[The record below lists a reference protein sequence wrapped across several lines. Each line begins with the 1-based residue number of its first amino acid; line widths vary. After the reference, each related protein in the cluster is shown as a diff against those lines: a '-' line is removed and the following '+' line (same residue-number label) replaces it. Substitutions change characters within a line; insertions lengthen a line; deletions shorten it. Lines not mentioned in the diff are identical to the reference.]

1 MGSEGET
8 MPAYFNEDN
17 TIEQMV
23 VKTLSDNGWKY
34 IPAEELPRLYS
45 DVMVEPMVKAALI
58 RLNPVIAEDPTRAD
72 EVIYKLRTV
81 ILSVQPHNLVT
92 QNEVFKKLIFE
103 ENSYPFG
110 KDGRMVPIRF
120 FGTMKKDDL
129 ALNEYV
135 VTNQWVYPQA
145 EGGKRLDIVLL
156 INGFPVVIGELKTP
170 VRSAIT
176 WLDAAGDIS
185 AYEKSIPQ
193 MFVTNIFNFA
203 TEGKCYRYGSVNMPI
218 NLWGPWHTPNHKTEG
233 ALSDVKVSIEDMIT
247 PEKVMDIFQFFT
259 MFATDKK
266 YRKYK
271 IICRYQ
277 QFEGANLIVDRVV
290 AGYPK
295 KGLIWHFQGSGKS
308 LLMVFAAQKLRMIPE
323 LKNPTVVIVDDRIDL
338 ETQITA
344 TFNASDIPNLA
355 SASTKEELISFF
367 RGDMRKILITTIFK
381 FGEVDC
387 ELNLRDNII
396 VMVDEAHRTQEGDL
410 GEKMRLALPNAFFF
424 GLTGTPINR
433 ADKNTFATFGA
444 VEDRTGYMSRYSFS
458 DSIRDGA
465 TLPLHFEPVPVELHV
480 DKDKLDREFEAMTEE
495 AGLTKDEKSELSR
508 RVNMKAIMYDPKRIR
523 KVCEHIVKHY
533 KEKIEPNGY
542 KGQVVVYDRECCL
555 LYKQVLDELLGEEA
569 STIVMD
575 TNNDKEDR
583 YKKYRR
589 DRDTE
594 AKVLDQF
601 RDPNNPLK
609 LVIVTSK
616 LLTGFD
622 APILQVMYL
631 DKPMKDHTL
640 LQAICRTNRTYDQ
653 GKTFGLIVDYIGIFD
668 DVAKALDFDE
678 SSMRTLITN
687 IEEIKKELPKLMA
700 KCLGYFH
707 GVDRTIDGWEG
718 LMAAQDCLPT
728 NKEKDAF
735 AADYRVL
742 NRAWDAL
749 SPDAFL
755 RAYKADYL
763 WLSRVY
769 ESVKPTDSR
778 GGLIWAS
785 LGAKTIELVHQNMTV
800 DDANEDMDILSMD
813 ADLIDDFLEKQ
824 KDLKAATKK
833 VEINLVAK
841 ILAHANDP
849 KFINLGEKL
858 EALREKHEQGLVT
871 SIEFLKLLLELAKE
885 AVQAEREV
893 VPENEVDKGIAA
905 LTELF
910 NGVKNR
916 ETPVI
921 VERIVADIDSIVK
934 IVRFPGWQD
943 TTAGRQ
949 EVKKA
954 LRSVVWIKYKIKDKE
969 VFDKAYEYI
978 EQYY

>member
-1 MGSEGET
+1 MAT
-8 MPAYFNEDN
+8 TFNEDN
-17 TIEQMV
+17 TIEQMIIS
-23 VKTLSDNGWKY
+23 TLKSNGWKY
-34 IPAEELPRLYS
+34 IPAEELPRMHS
-45 DVMVEPMVKAALI
+45 DVLVEPMVKEALI
-58 RLNPVIAEDPTRAD
+58 RLNPEIAEDPSRAD

-92 QNEVFKKLIFE
+92 QNEVFKKMIFE

-120 FGTMKKDDL
+120 FGIMRKEDL

-156 INGFPVVIGELKTP
+156 INGFPIAVGELKTP

-185 AYEKSIPQ
+185 AYEKSIPA
-193 MFVTNIFNFA
+193 MFVTNVFNFA
-203 TEGKCYRYGSVNMPI
+203 TEGKCYRYGSINMP
-218 NLWGPWHTPNHKTEG
+218 NNMWGPWHTATHKAEG
-233 ALSDVKVSIEDMIT
+233 GLADVKISIEDMIT

-277 QFEGANLIVDRVV
+277 QFEGANMIVDRVV

-344 TFNASDIPNLA
+344 TFNASDIPNLT
-355 SASTKEELISFF
+355 SAATKEELLSFF

-381 FGEVDC
+381 FGEVSG
-387 ELNLRDNII
+387 ELNARDNII

-410 GEKMRLALPNAFFF
+410 GEKMRMALPNAFFF

-433 ADKNTFATFGA
+433 VDKNTFATFGA
-444 VEDRTGYMSRYSFS
+444 EEDRTGYMSRYSFS

-480 DKDKLDREFEAMTEE
+480 DKDKLDREFDAMTDE
-495 AGLTKDEKSELSR
+495 AGLSRDEKNELSR
-508 RVNMKAIMYDPKRIR
+508 RVNMKAIMYNPARIR
-523 KVCEHIVKHY
+523 KVCEHIAKHF

-555 LYKQVLDELLGEEA
+555 MYKAILDELLGEDA
-569 STIVMD
+569 TTIVMD

-589 DRDTE
+589 DRDQE
-594 AKVLDQF
+594 SKVLDYF
-601 RDPNNPLK
+601 RDPHSPLK
-609 LVIVTSK
+609 LVIVTAK

-653 GKTFGLIVDYIGIFD
+653 GKTHGLIVDYIGIFD

-678 SSMRTLITN
+678 NSMRRIITN
-687 IEEIKKELPKLMA
+687 IEEIKKQLPALLK
-700 KCLGYFH
+700 KCLSYFM
-707 GVDRTIDGWEG
+707 GIDRTVEGWEG

-735 AADYRVL
+735 ATDYRVL

-749 SPDAFL
+749 SPDSFL
-755 RAYKADYL
+755 NPYKVDYQ

-769 ESVKPTDSR
+769 ESVKPTDGR

-785 LGAKTIELVHQNMTV
+785 LGAKTIELVHQNV
-800 DDANEDMDILSMD
+800 AVGEADEDMDILSMD

-824 KDLKAATKK
+824 KDLKKTTKK

-841 ILAHANDP
+841 ILKHANEP
-849 KFINLGEKL
+849 KFVHLGEKL
-858 EALREKHEQGLVT
+858 EALREKHEQGLIT
-871 SIEFLKLLLELAKE
+871 SICSNLQRKRHRQKKKLCRSRRSTKASLLLPSSLMESRIRAHRLSSSASWQISTASLKSS
-885 AVQAEREV
+885 
-893 VPENEVDKGIAA
+893 A
-905 LTELF
+905 LMV
-910 NGVKNR
+910 GRVR
-916 ETPVI
+916 PPVS
-921 VERIVADIDSIVK
+921 RKSRKLCVAWSGSSIRSK
-934 IVRFPGWQD
+934 TKRSSIKP
-943 TTAGRQ
+943 TTTSSSIINSL
-949 EVKKA
+949 E
-954 LRSVVWIKYKIKDKE
+954 SE
-969 VFDKAYEYI
+969 VFR
-978 EQYY
+978 

>member
-1 MGSEGET
+1 MAT
-8 MPAYFNEDN
+8 IFNEDN
-17 TIEQMV
+17 TIEQMILS
-23 VKTLSDNGWKY
+23 TLQGNGWKY
-34 IPAEELPRLYS
+34 IPAEELPRMHS
-45 DVMVEPMVKAALI
+45 DVLVEPMVKEALI
-58 RLNPVIAEDPTRAD
+58 RLNPEIAEDPSRAD

-92 QNEVFKKLIFE
+92 QNEVFKKMVFE

-110 KDGRMVPIRF
+110 KDGRMIPIRF
-120 FGTMKKDDL
+120 FGTMRKEDL

-156 INGFPVVIGELKTP
+156 INGFPIAIGELKTP

-185 AYEKSIPQ
+185 AYEKSIPA
-193 MFVTNIFNFA
+193 MFVTNVFNFA
-203 TEGKCYRYGSVNMPI
+203 TEGKCYRYGSINMPI
-218 NLWGPWHTPNHKTEG
+218 NMWGPWHTATHKVEG
-233 ALSDVKVSIEDMIT
+233 GLADVKISVEDMIT
-247 PEKVMDIFQFFT
+247 PENVMDIFQFFT

-277 QFEGANLIVDRVV
+277 QFEGANMIVSRVV

-344 TFNASDIPNLA
+344 TFNASDIPNLT
-355 SASTKEELISFF
+355 SASTKEELLSFF

-381 FGEVDC
+381 FGEVSG
-387 ELNLRDNII
+387 ELNPRDNII

-410 GEKMRLALPNAFFF
+410 GEKMRIALPNAFFF

-433 ADKNTFATFGA
+433 IDKNTFATFGA
-444 VEDRTGYMSRYSFS
+444 EEDRTGYMSRYSFS

-480 DKDKLDREFEAMTEE
+480 DKDKLDREFESMTDE
-495 AGLTKDEKSELSR
+495 AGLSKEEKNELSR
-508 RVNMKAIMYDPKRIR
+508 RVNMKAIMYNPARIR
-523 KVCEHIVKHY
+523 KVCEHIAKHF

-555 LYKQVLDELLGEEA
+555 MYKEVLDELLGEEA

-589 DRDTE
+589 DRDAE
-594 AKVLDQF
+594 GKVLDTF
-601 RDPNNPLK
+601 RDPASPLK
-609 LVIVTSK
+609 LVIVTAK

-622 APILQVMYL
+622 APILQAMYL

-653 GKTFGLIVDYIGIFD
+653 GKTHGLIVDYIGIFD
-668 DVAKALDFDE
+668 DVARALDFDE
-678 SSMRTLITN
+678 NSMRKIITN
-687 IEEIKKELPKLMA
+687 IEEIKKQLPALLR
-700 KCLGYFH
+700 KCLSYFM
-707 GVDRTIDGWEG
+707 GVDRTIEGWEG
-718 LMAAQDCLPT
+718 LMAAQECLPT

-749 SPDAFL
+749 SPDGFL
-755 RAYKADYL
+755 NAYKTDYQ

-769 ESVKPTDSR
+769 ESVKPTDGR

-785 LGAKTIELVHQNMTV
+785 LGAKTIELVHQNLTV
-800 DDANEDMDILSMD
+800 GEADEDMDILAMD
-813 ADLIDDFLEKQ
+813 ADLIDEFLEKQ
-824 KDLKAATKK
+824 KDLKKTTKK

-841 ILAHANDP
+841 IMKHTKDP
-849 KFINLGEKL
+849 KFIKLGEKL
-858 EALREKHEQGLVT
+858 ETLREKHEQGLLT

-885 AVQAEREV
+885 AAQAEKEV
-893 VPENEVDKGIAA
+893 VPEEVVDRGIAA

-910 NGVKNR
+910 NGLKSR
-916 ETPVI
+916 STPVI

-934 IVRFPGWQD
+934 IVRFDGWQS
-943 TTAGRQ
+943 TTAGKQ

-954 LRSVVWIKYKIKDKE
+954 LRSVVWIKYKIKDKD
-969 VFDKAYEYI
+969 VFDKAYNYI

>member
-1 MGSEGET
+1 MK
-8 MPAYFNEDN
+8 ALFNEDN
-17 TIEQMV
+17 TMEQMIISIL
-23 VKTLSDNGWKY
+23 KENGWTY
-34 IPAEELPRLYS
+34 IPAEKLPRMYS
-45 DVMVEPMVKAALI
+45 DVMVEPMVKEALI
-58 RLNPVIAEDPTRAD
+58 RLNPEIAAEPSRAD

-92 QNEVFKKLIFE
+92 QNELFKKLVFE
-103 ENSYPFG
+103 ENSFPFG

-120 FGTMKKDDL
+120 FGTMRKEDI

-145 EGGKRLDIVLL
+145 DGGKRLDIVLL
-156 INGFPVVIGELKTP
+156 INGFPIAIGELKTP

-185 AYEKSIPQ
+185 AYEKSIPA
-193 MFVTNIFNFA
+193 MFVTNVFNFA
-203 TEGKCYRYGSVNMPI
+203 SEGKYYRYGSVNMPI
-218 NLWGPWHTPNHKTEG
+218 NMWGPWHTSDHKAEG
-233 ALSDVKVSIEDMIT
+233 NLADVKISIADMIT

-277 QFEGANLIVDRVV
+277 QFEGANMIVSRVL

-308 LLMVFAAQKLRMIPE
+308 LLMVFAAQKLRMVPE

-344 TFNASDIPNLA
+344 TFNASDIPNLT
-355 SASTKEELISFF
+355 SASTKEELSAFF

-381 FGEVDC
+381 FGEVNG
-387 ELNLRDNII
+387 ELNARDNII

-410 GEKMRLALPNAFFF
+410 GEKMRMALPNAFFF

-433 ADKNTFATFGA
+433 VDKNTFLTFGA
-444 VEDRTGYMSRYSFS
+444 EEDRTGYMSRYSFS

-480 DKDKLDREFEAMTEE
+480 NKDELDRAFEAMTDE
-495 AGLTKDEKSELSR
+495 AGLSREEKNELSR
-508 RVNMKAIMYDPKRIR
+508 RVNMKAIMYNPARIR
-523 KVCEHIVKHY
+523 KVCEHIAKHFQS
-533 KEKIEPNGY
+533 KIAPNGY
-542 KGQVVVYDRECCL
+542 KGQIVVYDRECCL
-555 LYKQVLDELLGEEA
+555 MYKAILDELLGEDA

-589 DRDTE
+589 DRDAE
-594 AKVLDQF
+594 GKILDVF
-601 RDPNNPLK
+601 RDPNSELK

-622 APILQVMYL
+622 APILQAMYL

-653 GKTFGLIVDYIGIFD
+653 GKTHGLIIDYIGIFD

-678 SSMRTLITN
+678 TSMRRIITH
-687 IEEIKKELPKLMA
+687 IEEIKKQLPTLMK
-700 KCLGYFH
+700 KCLGYFM
-707 GVDRTIDGWEG
+707 GVDRTVEGWEG
-718 LMAAQDCLPT
+718 LMAAQECLPT
-728 NKEKDAF
+728 NKEKDTF

-749 SPDAFL
+749 SPDIFL
-755 RAYKADYL
+755 NAYKSDYQ

-769 ESVKPTDSR
+769 ESVKPTDGR

-785 LGAKTIELVHQNMTV
+785 LGAKTIELVHQNVTV
-800 DDANEDMDILSMD
+800 GETDEDMDILAMD

-824 KDLKAATKK
+824 KDLKKAAKK
-833 VEINLVAK
+833 VEISLVAK
-841 ILAHANDP
+841 ILNHAQDP
-849 KFINLGEKL
+849 KFIRLGEKL

-885 AVQAEREV
+885 AARAEKDV
-893 VPENEVDKGIAA
+893 VPEQEIDKGIAA

-910 NGVKNR
+910 NGVRNKN
-916 ETPVI
+916 TPVI

-934 IVRFPGWQD
+934 IVRFDGWQS
-943 TTAGRQ
+943 TTAGKQ

-954 LRSVVWIKYKIKDKE
+954 LRSVVWIKYKIKDKD
-969 VFDKAYEYI
+969 VFDKAYSYI